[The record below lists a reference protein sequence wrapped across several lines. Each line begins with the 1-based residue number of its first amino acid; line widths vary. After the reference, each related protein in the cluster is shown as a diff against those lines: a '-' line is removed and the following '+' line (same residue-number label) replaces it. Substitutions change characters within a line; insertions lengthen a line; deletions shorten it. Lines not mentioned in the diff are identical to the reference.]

1 MKDTKT
7 IYEQLGGTYREEN
20 GNLVPDVELPEQK
33 PIGKYGRM
41 HLDYL
46 KKQRRGRYS
55 ALLGEGR
62 LNAYLSEIDEQAHEM
77 LTSLTIELAKS
88 QGIDEHLKATD
99 QMRWVQMMNNVRAQ
113 AEEIVL
119 KEIVFSWQAEGKA
132 IDELLSKLQKGEDSV
147 TDKGYIEFSDVETEL
162 TKSE

>member
-41 HLDYL
+41 HLEYL
-46 KKQRRGRYS
+46 KQHRRGRYS
-55 ALLGEGR
+55 SLLGEGR
-62 LNAYLSEIDEQAHEM
+62 LNAYLADVNEQAQEM
-77 LTSLTIELAKS
+77 LSFLTVELAKT

-99 QMRWVQMMNNVRAQ
+99 QRRWVQMMNNVRNS
-113 AEEIVL
+113 AEETIMR
-119 KEIVFSWQAEGKA
+119 
-132 IDELLSKLQKGEDSV
+132 ELILA
-147 TDKGYIEFSDVETEL
+147 
-162 TKSE
+162 

>member
-1 MKDTKT
+1 MKNDGKYAPNDEYTERHKIKERMENGMKQT

-33 PIGKYGRM
+33 PIGKYGKM

-46 KKQRRGRYS
+46 KQHRRGRYS

-62 LNAYLSEIDEQAHEM
+62 LNTYLAEIDEQAQEM
-77 LTSLTIELAKS
+77 LSSLTVELAKT

-99 QMRWVQMMNNVRAQ
+99 QMRWVQMMNNVRSQ
-113 AEEIVL
+113 AEEIVI
-119 KEIVFSWQAEGKA
+119 KELV
-132 IDELLSKLQKGEDSV
+132 LCH
-147 TDKGYIEFSDVETEL
+147 
-162 TKSE
+162 

>member
-20 GNLVPDVELPEQK
+20 GSLVPDVELPEQK
-33 PIGKYGRM
+33 PIGKYGKM

-46 KKQRRGRYS
+46 KQHRRGRYS

-62 LNAYLSEIDEQAHEM
+62 LNTYLSEIDKQAHEM
-77 LTSLTIELAKS
+77 LTSLTVELAEA

-99 QMRWVQMMNNVRAQ
+99 QMRWVHMMNNIRNS
-113 AEEIVL
+113 AEETVMR
-119 KEIVFSWQAEGKA
+119 
-132 IDELLSKLQKGEDSV
+132 ELILA
-147 TDKGYIEFSDVETEL
+147 
-162 TKSE
+162 

>member
-1 MKDTKT
+1 MKNDEKYVLNDEYTERHKINERMENVMKQT

-46 KKQRRGRYS
+46 KQHRRGRYS

-62 LNAYLSEIDEQAHEM
+62 LNAYLADVDEQAHEM
-77 LTSLTIELAKS
+77 LTSLTVELAKA
-88 QGIDEHLKATD
+88 QDIDEQLKTTD
-99 QMRWVQMMNNVRAQ
+99 QMRWVQMMNNSLSS
-113 AEEIVL
+113 AEEAVMR
-119 KEIVFSWQAEGKA
+119 
-132 IDELLSKLQKGEDSV
+132 ELILA
-147 TDKGYIEFSDVETEL
+147 
-162 TKSE
+162 

>member
-1 MKDTKT
+1 MKEAKT

-46 KKQRRGRYS
+46 KQNRRGRYS

-62 LNAYLSEIDEQAHEM
+62 LNAYLADVDEQAQEM
-77 LTSLTIELAKS
+77 LTSLTVELAKT

-99 QMRWVQMMNNVRAQ
+99 QMRWVQMMNNVCSS
-113 AEEIVL
+113 AEETVMR
-119 KEIVFSWQAEGKA
+119 
-132 IDELLSKLQKGEDSV
+132 ELILA
-147 TDKGYIEFSDVETEL
+147 
-162 TKSE
+162 

>member
-20 GNLVPDVELPEQK
+20 SNLVPDVELPEQK
-33 PIGKYGRM
+33 PIGKYGKM

-46 KKQRRGRYS
+46 KQHRRGRYS

-62 LNAYLSEIDEQAHEM
+62 LNAYLADVDEQASEM
-77 LTSLTIELAKS
+77 LNTLTVELAKT

-99 QMRWVQMMNNVRAQ
+99 QMRWVQAMNNVRNS
-113 AEEIVL
+113 AEETIMR
-119 KEIVFSWQAEGKA
+119 
-132 IDELLSKLQKGEDSV
+132 ELILA
-147 TDKGYIEFSDVETEL
+147 
-162 TKSE
+162 

>member
-20 GNLVPDVELPEQK
+20 GNLVPDMELPEQMH
-33 PIGKYGRM
+33 IGKYGKM

-46 KKQRRGRYS
+46 KKHRRGRYS

-62 LNAYLSEIDEQAHEM
+62 LNAYLADVDEQAHEM
-77 LTSLTIELAKS
+77 LISLTVELAKA

-99 QMRWVQMMNNVRAQ
+99 QMRWVQMMNNIRSS
-113 AEEIVL
+113 AEETVMR
-119 KEIVFSWQAEGKA
+119 
-132 IDELLSKLQKGEDSV
+132 ELILA
-147 TDKGYIEFSDVETEL
+147 
-162 TKSE
+162 

>member
-7 IYEQLGGTYREEN
+7 IYEQLGGTYREED
-20 GNLVPDVELPEQK
+20 GSLVPDVELPEQK

-46 KKQRRGRYS
+46 KQHRSGRYS

-77 LTSLTIELAKS
+77 PTSLTVEFAKA

-99 QMRWVQMMNNVRAQ
+99 QMRWVQMMNNVKAQ
-113 AEEIVL
+113 AEEIV
-119 KEIVFSWQAEGKA
+119 AN
-132 IDELLSKLQKGEDSV
+132 ELLY
-147 TDKGYIEFSDVETEL
+147 T
-162 TKSE
+162 

>member
-1 MKDTKT
+1 MKEAKT
-7 IYEQLGGTYREEN
+7 IYQKLGGTYREEN
-20 GNLVPDVELPEQK
+20 GNLIPDVELPEQN

-46 KKQRRGRYS
+46 KQHRRGRYS

-77 LTSLTIELAKS
+77 LTSLTVELAKT

-99 QMRWVQMMNNVRAQ
+99 QMRWVQMMNNIRSS
-113 AEEIVL
+113 AEETVMR
-119 KEIVFSWQAEGKA
+119 
-132 IDELLSKLQKGEDSV
+132 ELILA
-147 TDKGYIEFSDVETEL
+147 
-162 TKSE
+162 

>member
-20 GNLVPDVELPEQK
+20 GNLVPSVELPEQK

-46 KKQRRGRYS
+46 KKHRRGRYS

-62 LNAYLSEIDEQAHEM
+62 LNAYLADVDEQAQEM
-77 LTSLTIELAKS
+77 LTSLTVELAKT
-88 QGIDEHLKATD
+88 QGIDEYLKATD
-99 QMRWVQMMNNVRAQ
+99 QMRWIQAMNNVRNS
-113 AEEIVL
+113 AEETVMR
-119 KEIVFSWQAEGKA
+119 
-132 IDELLSKLQKGEDSV
+132 ELILA
-147 TDKGYIEFSDVETEL
+147 
-162 TKSE
+162 

>member
-20 GNLVPDVELPEQK
+20 GNLVPDVEIPEQK

-46 KKQRRGRYS
+46 KQNRRGRYS
-55 ALLGEGR
+55 ALLGEGQ
-62 LNAYLSEIDEQAHEM
+62 LNAYLADVDEQAHEM
-77 LTSLTIELAKS
+77 LTSLMVELAKT

-99 QMRWVQMMNNVRAQ
+99 QMRWVQMMNNVRSS
-113 AEEIVL
+113 AEETVMR
-119 KEIVFSWQAEGKA
+119 
-132 IDELLSKLQKGEDSV
+132 ELILA
-147 TDKGYIEFSDVETEL
+147 
-162 TKSE
+162 

>member
-20 GNLVPDVELPEQK
+20 GNLIPDVELPEQK

-46 KKQRRGRYS
+46 KQHRRGRYS

-62 LNAYLSEIDEQAHEM
+62 LNAYRADVDEQAHEM
-77 LTSLTIELAKS
+77 LPSLTVELAKT

-99 QMRWVQMMNNVRAQ
+99 QIRWVQMMNNVRSS
-113 AEEIVL
+113 AEETVM
-119 KEIVFSWQAEGKA
+119 S
-132 IDELLSKLQKGEDSV
+132 ELILA
-147 TDKGYIEFSDVETEL
+147 
-162 TKSE
+162 